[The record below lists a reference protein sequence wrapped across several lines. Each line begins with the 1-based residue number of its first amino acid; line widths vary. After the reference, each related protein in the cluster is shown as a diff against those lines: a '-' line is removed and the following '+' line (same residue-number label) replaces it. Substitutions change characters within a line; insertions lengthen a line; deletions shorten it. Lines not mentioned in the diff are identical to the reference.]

1 MTATNK
7 LGIWMDHASANIIEY
22 PSDSKEIKTIE
33 SEFTHDEKE
42 LTLSKSERMM
52 HNKEQ
57 HEQKDYYR
65 KLGELII
72 KYDDVILFGTTD
84 AKVEL
89 FNYIRKD
96 NRYANIKV
104 EIEKTDKKT
113 ENQQRAFVKE
123 YFGSRI

>member
-7 LGIWMDHASANIIEY
+7 LGIWMDHAAANIIEY
-22 PSDSKEIKTIE
+22 PNDSTGIKTIE
-33 SEFTHDEKE
+33 SDFTHEEKE

-57 HEQKDYYR
+57 HEQKDYYK
-65 KLGELII
+65 KLCAIMI
-72 KYDDVILFGTTD
+72 NYNYVILFGTTD

-89 FNYIRKD
+89 YNYLRKD
-96 NRYANIKV
+96 NRFTNIKV

-123 YFGSRI
+123 YFESRM

>member
-7 LGIWMDHASANIIEY
+7 LGIWMDHAAANIIEY
-22 PSDSKEIKTIE
+22 PSDSIGIKTIE
-33 SEFTHDEKE
+33 SDFTHEEKE
-42 LTLSKSERMM
+42 QTLSKSERMM

-57 HEQKDYYR
+57 HEQKEYYK

-72 KYDDVILFGTTD
+72 NYDDVILFGTTD

-89 FNYIRKD
+89 FNYLRKD
-96 NRYANIKV
+96 NRYSNIKV

-123 YFGSRI
+123 YFESRM